1 MPELPEVQTTV
12 DGLNK
17 TVVGKRITSVWTD
30 WPKMFRPPSNTRTSG
45 DYFTRFKKEVAGKK
59 ILSASRRGKHVLINL
74 SDDTTI
80 IIHMK
85 MTGHLLYGKY
95 SKTYDKRL
103 TTNKKKKE
111 MWIPVDKKS
120 PLNDPFN
127 RFVHAVFIL
136 SGGKHLAFSD
146 TRKFGKIA
154 TAKTSELAHSP
165 HLAHL
170 GPEPLEKNFDYDIF
184 AERLSKA
191 PRGKI
196 KSVLMNQVVIAGIGN
211 IYSDEML
218 WRAGIHPEARVYD
231 ISYKKLRELYR
242 AMKEVLRGGIEFGG
256 DSMSDYRNVFGER
269 GHFQERH
276 RAYQRKGEKCEKR
289 GCGGVIIRKMIGGRS
304 AHFCPVHQ
312 KQKFKN

>member
-12 DGLNK
+12 SGLNK
-17 TVVGKRITSVWTD
+17 TVVGKRISSVWTD
-30 WPKMFRPPSNTRTSG
+30 WPKMFRDGS
-45 DYFTRFKKEVAGKK
+45 FARFKKEVSDKK
-59 ILSASRRGKHVLINL
+59 ILSASRRGKHVLVHL
-74 SDDTTI
+74 SGDLTV

-85 MTGHLLYGKY
+85 MTGHLLYGDWELKNGNW
-95 SKTYDKRL
+95 KPK
-103 TTNKKKKE
+103 N
-111 MWIPVDKKS
+111 KKS

-154 TAKTSELAHSP
+154 LAKTSELAGSP

-170 GPEPLEKNFDYDIF
+170 GPEPLNKNFDYKIF
-184 AERLSKA
+184 AERLSKK
-191 PRGKI
+191 PRGRI
-196 KSVLMNQVVIAGIGN
+196 KSVLMDQTVIAGIGN

-218 WRAGIHPEARVYD
+218 WRAGIHPETRVEHLNGK
-231 ISYKKLRELYR
+231 ITKKLFS

-276 RAYQRKGEKCEKR
+276 RAYQRKGEKCGKS
-289 GCGGVIIRKMIGGRS
+289 GCRGVIIRKIVGGRS